1 MGNIL
6 ADIERSQARHQPEWD
21 NPAQVE
27 LVRAML
33 SSVTPLVTA
42 AQVENLRS
50 DLARVAAG
58 EMQVL
63 QAGDC
68 AEDPAECTA
77 GHVQGKTGLIDLL
90 AENLET
96 ATGKQTLRVGR
107 IAGQFSKPRSNQ
119 VEKLGDDELPS
130 FFGHMIN
137 GPEPTHESRRPDP
150 LRMLTGYM
158 AAREITTRLGWV
170 GSAPRPAGPVVWTSH
185 EALLLDYE
193 MSMLR
198 ELDGGRHLLGSTHWP
213 WIGERT
219 RQIDGPHV
227 ALLAQVAN
235 PVACKVGPSMTAG
248 EIVELCDRLDPERE
262 PGRLSFIVRMG
273 ADLVAHRLPRL
284 VEAVQSAGHPV
295 VWLSD
300 PMHGNTDCAPD
311 GTKYRLV
318 ETVAREV
325 RGFRRVLDLAG
336 VPAGGL
342 HLEATPDDVTECVL
356 DTAELGSGPVTS
368 LCDPRLNT
376 PQAMKVVSA
385 WSEY

>member
-6 ADIERSQARHQPEWD
+6 VDIDRAKARHQPEWN

-27 LVRAML
+27 LVRAIL

-42 AQVENLRS
+42 AQVEDLRS
-50 DLARVAAG
+50 HLARVATG

-63 QAGDC
+63 KAGDC

-77 GHVQGKTGLIDLL
+77 GHIRSKTELIGLL
-90 AENLET
+90 AQNLET
-96 ATGKQTLRVGR
+96 ATGKRTLRVGR
-107 IAGQFSKPRSNQ
+107 IAGQFSKPRSSRF
-119 VEKLGDDELPS
+119 EKLGDAELPS

-158 AAREITTRLGWV
+158 AAREIMTQLGWV
-170 GSAPRPAGPVVWTSH
+170 GSVPRTDGSAVWTSH

-193 MSMLR
+193 ISMLR
-198 ELDGGRHLLGSTHWP
+198 ELDGGRRLLSSTHWP

-219 RQIDGPHV
+219 RQLDGPHV
-227 ALLAQVAN
+227 ALLAQVIN
-235 PVACKVGPSMTAG
+235 PVACKVGPSMTPG
-248 EIVELCDRLDPERE
+248 EIAELCDRLDPERE
-262 PGRLSFIVRMG
+262 PGRLSLIVRMG
-273 ADLVAHRLPRL
+273 ADLVADRLPRL
-284 VEAVQSAGHPV
+284 VEAVKSAGHPV
-295 VWLSD
+295 VWLTD
-300 PMHGNTDCAPD
+300 PMHGNTESAAD

-318 ETVAREV
+318 GNVAREV

-356 DTAELGSGPVTS
+356 DTAELGSGPFTS

-376 PQAMKVVSA
+376 GQAIEVVSA
-385 WSEY
+385 WSGY

>member
-6 ADIERSQARHQPEWD
+6 ADIETAKALHQPEWD
-21 NPAQVE
+21 NRSQVE

-33 SSVTPLVTA
+33 TSVAPLVTA

-50 DLARVAAG
+50 HLARVAIG

-77 GHVQGKTGLIDLL
+77 GHLRSKTGLIDLL
-90 AENLET
+90 AQNLET

-107 IAGQFSKPRSNQ
+107 IAGQFSKPRSSR
-119 VEKLGDDELPS
+119 VERIGDDELPS

-158 AAREITTRLGWV
+158 AAREIMMQLGRV
-170 GSAPRPAGPVVWTSH
+170 GSAPRLDGSAVWTSH

-193 MSMLR
+193 IPMLR
-198 ELDGGRHLLGSTHWP
+198 EFDGGRRWLSSTHWP

-235 PVACKVGPSMTAG
+235 PVACKVGPSMTAD

-262 PGRLSFIVRMG
+262 PGRLSLIVRMG
-273 ADLVAHRLPRL
+273 ADLVADRLPRL
-284 VEAVQSAGHPV
+284 VEAVRSAGHPV

-300 PMHGNTDCAPD
+300 PMHGNTDCAAD

-318 ETVAREV
+318 GTVAREV
-325 RGFRRVLDLAG
+325 RGFRRVLDLSG

-356 DTAELGSGPVTS
+356 ETAELGSGSVTS

-376 PQAMKVVSA
+376 RQAIEVVSA

>member
-6 ADIERSQARHQPEWD
+6 AATERSRARHQPAWD

-42 AQVENLRS
+42 AQVEDLRS
-50 DLARVAAG
+50 HLARVATG
-58 EMQVL
+58 EAQVL

-77 GHVQGKTGLIDLL
+77 EHIRSKTRLIDLL
-90 AENLET
+90 AQNLEN
-96 ATGKQTLRVGR
+96 ATGRPVLRVGR
-107 IAGQFSKPRSNQ
+107 IAGQFCKPRSSG
-119 VEKLGDDELPS
+119 VERLGDDELPS

-137 GPEPTHESRRPDP
+137 GPEPSQECRRPDP

-158 AAREITTRLGWV
+158 AAREIMMRLGWV
-170 GSAPRPAGPVVWTSH
+170 GAPPPLDGPVVWTSH

-193 MSMLR
+193 TSMLR

-227 ALLAQVAN
+227 ALLARVAN
-235 PVACKVGPSMTAG
+235 PVACKVGPSMAVADV
-248 EIVELCDRLDPERE
+248 VELCGRLDPERE
-262 PGRLSFIVRMG
+262 PGRLSLIVRMG
-273 ADLVAHRLPRL
+273 ADLVADRLPPL

-295 VWLSD
+295 IWLSD
-300 PMHGNTDCAPD
+300 PMHGNTESAAD

-336 VPAGGL
+336 AVAGGL
-342 HLEATPDDVTECVL
+342 HLEATPDEVTECVL
-356 DTAELGSGPVTS
+356 DPAELGSGPVTS

-376 PQAMKVVSA
+376 PQAIKVVSA

>member
-6 ADIERSQARHQPEWD
+6 ADIDRAQARHQPEWD
-21 NPAQVE
+21 NPSQVE

-50 DLARVAAG
+50 HLARVATG

-77 GHVQGKTGLIDLL
+77 GHIQGKTGLIDLL
-90 AENLET
+90 AQNLET

-107 IAGQFSKPRSNQ
+107 IAGQFSKPRSSR
-119 VEKLGDDELPS
+119 VEKLGDAELPS

-158 AAREITTRLGWV
+158 AAREIMMQLGWV
-170 GSAPRPAGPVVWTSH
+170 GSAPRLDGSVVWSSH

-193 MSMLR
+193 ISMLR
-198 ELDGGRHLLGSTHWP
+198 ELDGGRHWLGSTHWP

-219 RQIDGPHV
+219 RQINGPHV
-227 ALLAQVAN
+227 ALLAQVVN
-235 PVACKVGPSMTAG
+235 PVACKVGPSMTVS

-262 PGRLSFIVRMG
+262 PGGFHSSCAWAPTSSLRGCPGSSRLCSRPGTRWSGSATRCTGTPI
-273 ADLVAHRLPRL
+273 ARLTAPSTGSWKPSPGK
-284 VEAVQSAGHPV
+284 SAASGGS
-295 VWLSD
+295 W
-300 PMHGNTDCAPD
+300 TW
-311 GTKYRLV
+311 
-318 ETVAREV
+318 
-325 RGFRRVLDLAG
+325 RGFRPGASPRGDPRRRDRVRAGHGRAG
-336 VPAGGL
+336 V
-342 HLEATPDDVTECVL
+342 
-356 DTAELGSGPVTS
+356 GPRHQPV
-368 LCDPRLNT
+368 
-376 PQAMKVVSA
+376 
-385 WSEY
+385 